1 MGTSHYANLDNSPR
15 LQKLLMHLSDGN
27 AHSTLDIVHNTGL
40 CAINSG
46 ISELR
51 CNDIP
56 VTCKCVA
63 RGIFTYQLTEL
74 AACNEK
80 D

>member
-1 MGTSHYANLDNSPR
+1 MGSSHYANLDNSDR
-15 LQKLLMHLSDGN
+15 LQRLLMALADG
-27 AHSTLDIVHNTGL
+27 ATHTTLDLIHSTGL